1 MCSYIISSPVPLRGD
16 YERLIQ
22 VSLGSL
28 SVSTGAGLTIIAE
41 CRRLSLRRRFSHG
54 EPFCSIVDR
63 CDIHVM
69 MTHAHEIFRETEQS
83 YTEYSLTKF
92 VLTNIMNRDYLLVDR
107 AK

>member
-1 MCSYIISSPVPLRGD
+1 
-16 YERLIQ
+16 
-22 VSLGSL
+22 
-28 SVSTGAGLTIIAE
+28 
-41 CRRLSLRRRFSHG
+41 
-54 EPFCSIVDR
+54 
-63 CDIHVM
+63 